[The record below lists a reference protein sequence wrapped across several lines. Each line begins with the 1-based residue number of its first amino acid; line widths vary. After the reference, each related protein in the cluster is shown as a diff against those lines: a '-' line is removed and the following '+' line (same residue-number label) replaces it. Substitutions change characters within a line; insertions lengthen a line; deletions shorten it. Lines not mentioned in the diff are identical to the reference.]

1 MSETFN
7 FGWEGVQR
15 MPVRAI
21 VEVIGFNKRFVW
33 VRVPFANAHKIL
45 TLPRAKLRRGFRTAR
60 FVQAE
65 WDPRTLKRTT
75 YYTADME
82 FLSVI
87 SKRGED
93 KALDASEGPELT

>member
-1 MSETFN
+1 MFETFN

-21 VEVIGFNKRFVW
+21 AEVIGLNKRFVW
-33 VRVPFANAHKIL
+33 VRVPIANAHKIL
-45 TLPRAKLRRGFRTAR
+45 TLPRAKLKRGFRKAR
-60 FVQAE
+60 FIQVE
-65 WDPRTLKRTT
+65 WDPRTLRRTQ

-87 SKRGED
+87 SERGENE
-93 KALDASEGPELT
+93 ALDSPEGPGFT